1 MANKKDDITKD
12 KDVKKILEEIDSQIN
27 DKKKEML
34 EEFKKEMDKQIEMN
48 VQKRVEVEAKK
59 LIRGKTGKIIR
70 RDIVIL
76 LLIAIIGYLGYC
88 LYDIGYFN
96 KNLPVHTEVVETPKK
111 EETVKDT
118 AYYVKNYGELV
129 ENLQV
134 PNILQEISNGI
145 SKDNMP
151 NALKLK
157 IAYKNLEDSKKTT
170 DGEVLTFDSNSLL
183 EAYKNICGD
192 NTSLEYSV
200 FEYENL
206 KFLYFNDTFITESS
220 SLIPTAKANYK
231 ITNAY
236 ETGNKLTFELTY
248 DGQLGTYKYIFDR
261 NGNNYYFN
269 KIEKM

>member
-118 AYYVKNYGELV
+118 AYYVKNYGKLV

-231 ITNAY
+231 ITKAY
-236 ETGNKLTFELTY
+236 ETGNKLTFEVTY
-248 DGQLGTYKYIFDR
+248 DNQIEVYKYTFDKS
-261 NGNNYYFN
+261 GDNYYFD
-269 KIEKM
+269 KIVK

>member
-34 EEFKKEMDKQIEMN
+34 EEFTKEMDKQIEIS
-48 VQKRVEVEAKK
+48 VQKRVDLEAKK
-59 LIRGKTGKIIR
+59 LIKGKTGKIIR

-76 LLIAIIGYLGYC
+76 LLIVVIGYLGYC

-96 KNLPVHTEVVETPKK
+96 KNLSVQTEMVETPKQ
-111 EETVKDT
+111 EEVKTSD
-118 AYYVKNYGELV
+118 YYIKNYGELV

-134 PNILQEISNGI
+134 PNVLQEISNGV
-145 SKDNMP
+145 SKDNLS
-151 NALKLK
+151 NVLKLK
-157 IAYKNLEDSKKTT
+157 IAYKNLDESKKAV
-170 DGEVLTFDSNSLL
+170 DGEVLTFDSSSLL
-183 EAYKNICGD
+183 EAYQKVCG
-192 NTSLEYSV
+192 NNASLEYTV

-206 KFLYFNDTFITESS
+206 KFLYFSDTYITESS
-220 SLIPTAKANYK
+220 SLIPSAKASYK

-236 ETGNKLTFELTY
+236 ETGNKLTFEVVY
-248 DGQLGTYKYIFDR
+248 DGQVGIYKYIFDKD
-261 NGNNYYFN
+261 GDNYYFN